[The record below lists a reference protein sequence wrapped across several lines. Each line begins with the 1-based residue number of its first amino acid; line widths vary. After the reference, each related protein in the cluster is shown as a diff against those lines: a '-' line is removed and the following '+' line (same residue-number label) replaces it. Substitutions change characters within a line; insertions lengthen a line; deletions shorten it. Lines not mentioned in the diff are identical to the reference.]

1 MRQLDP
7 LFGGLN
13 RDARFLRLPMSI
25 FVLWLVSSA
34 LLGVMLLL
42 FIHWSAT
49 LLYVLLTYAVAAWLT
64 RNDDKGLMYYWDAL
78 IRRARH
84 YNPALDGVS
93 YDPHKKDVK
102 AMKFTY
108 SAEAIKESAEAERIP
123 YLHHITPEVIKL
135 GNGDLLTTVKVSGIN
150 YETEAYESLA
160 LLKTYRNTLLMQ
172 LGEQCLMYVHYVR
185 RQAEPA
191 EHKPFKNGLADRFL
205 KKYTE
210 NINNGKR
217 FTNDIYV
224 SLVMRAQEG
233 NGLSRLF
240 QSNTRSDEKLLNEL
254 STAKAILVSQLDRYE
269 PTNLTIRENSS
280 GLQICETLSFLSYL
294 LNLDDTPTPCLG
306 EDIRDYLSYTRKVF
320 KPNGN
325 ILFSKN
331 DGENRIA
338 AMFGIPSNSFP
349 QGTDHQML
357 DPFLS
362 LPHELV
368 LTLSFGMLDRDQ
380 SRKIAKD
387 KQDFL
392 EAADDDAISQI
403 VDIDQVRD
411 DIASGKLLNGMFN
424 FTVMV
429 HSNSAEDFKKGVEAV
444 RKGFSINSI
453 NPRKEDL
460 IAEPSYYAQLPGNY
474 RFHTRTSIVNTL
486 NFAGFASMHNNRSGK
501 RFGNHWR
508 EKDLGNGTKK
518 TLVENP
524 ELGDYVIELLSKN
537 NTPYYFNF
545 HVHDVGHTRVIAP
558 TGGGKTVLVNALMT
572 ASTKFNPYLFHFD
585 FAHSAAPFIRAMGGQ
600 HKEIMPTVATH
611 WNPLQLPD
619 TPQNRSFIY
628 DFLAFIATKRNQ
640 YGEDIPLTAQ
650 ESATVQDV
658 VERIYSLKP
667 ELRRLRHILP
677 FFGIATD
684 DNLAQRIGKWVNN
697 GAYAQIFDNE
707 IDAFSIDDA
716 RMFGFEMKHIID
728 DNDVFPA
735 VLMYILH
742 RIDQSMTT
750 RDPFIIVF
758 EEGQRLVQNPHLL
771 RALKNLL
778 TTIRR
783 RNGLIVFITPSPEV
797 LIKDDDLRQQF
808 KTSIYFPNPNAGHG
822 TYCHVN
828 GFSLTEKEYEW
839 IKTTDPQTREFLV
852 KTDTDSI
859 TTRLDMSGMKDYWEL
874 FSGNDAK
881 NTFISEL
888 EGQYGQDPNVWLPIF
903 IDRFK

>member
-13 RDARFLRLPMSI
+13 RDARFLRLPLNL

-34 LLGVMLLL
+34 LIGMMLLL
-42 FIHWSAT
+42 FVHWSTA
-49 LLYVLLTYAVAAWLT
+49 LLYALLTYSVSAWLT
-64 RNDDKGLMYYWDAL
+64 RNDDKGAIYYWDAL

-84 YNPALDGVS
+84 NNKILGGIS

-108 SAEAIKESAEAERIP
+108 SAEALKESAETERIP
-123 YLHHITPEVIKL
+123 YLYHLTPEVIKL
-135 GNGDLLTTVKVSGIN
+135 VNGDLLTTVKLQGIN

-160 LLKTYRNTLLMQ
+160 LLKTYRNNMLMQ
-172 LGEQCLMYVHYVR
+172 LGEQCFMYVHYVR
-185 RQAEPA
+185 RQATPA
-191 EHKPFKNGLADRFL
+191 EYKPFKNGLADRFL
-205 KKYTE
+205 KKYTD

-217 FTNDIYV
+217 FVNDIYV
-224 SLVMRAQEG
+224 SLVMRAQDN
-233 NGLSRLF
+233 NGLARLF
-240 QSNTRSDEKLLNEL
+240 QSENKNEDKLLTEL
-254 STAKAILVSQLDRYE
+254 LTAKAILLSQLERYE
-269 PTNLTIRENSS
+269 ATALTIHDN
-280 GLQICETLSFLSYL
+280 GDFKICNTLGFLSYI
-294 LNLDDTPTPCLG
+294 LNLDDTPTPYLD

-325 ILFSKN
+325 ILFNKN

-338 AMFGIPSNSFP
+338 AMFGIPANGFP
-349 QGTDHQML
+349 QGTDHTML

-362 LPHELV
+362 LPHEMV
-368 LTLSFGMLDRDQ
+368 LTMSFGMLDRDK
-380 SRKIAKD
+380 SRKVAKD
-387 KQDFL
+387 KQEFL

-429 HSNSAEDFKKGVEAV
+429 HSNQAEDFKKGVEAV
-444 RKGFSINSI
+444 RKGFSVNNI

-474 RFHTRTSIVNTL
+474 RFNTRSSIVNSM
-486 NFAGFASMHNNRSGK
+486 NFAGFASMHNNRTGK
-501 RFGNHWR
+501 QFGNHWR
-508 EKDLGNGTKK
+508 EKDLGNGAKK
-518 TLVENP
+518 LLVENP

-545 HVHDVGHTRVIAP
+545 HVHDVGHTRIVAP

-585 FAHSAAPFIRAMGGQ
+585 YAHSAAPFIRAMGGQ
-600 HKEIMPTVATH
+600 HKEIMSTVATH

-619 TPQNRSFIY
+619 TPENRSFIY

-640 YGEDIPLTAQ
+640 NGDDIPLTAH

-658 VERIYSLKP
+658 VDRIYALKP

-677 FFGIATD
+677 FFGIAAD
-684 DNLAQRIGKWVNN
+684 DNLAQRIGKWVNT

-707 IDAFSIDDA
+707 MDAFSIDNA

-728 DNDVFPA
+728 DGEVFPA

-822 TYCHVN
+822 TYCNEN

-839 IKTTDPQTREFLV
+839 IKTTDPKTREFLV

-859 TTRLDMSGMKDYWEL
+859 TTRLDMSGMKDYLEL

-881 NTFISEL
+881 NTFITEL
-888 EGQYGQDPNVWLPIF
+888 EAQYGKDPNVWLPVF

>member
-25 FVLWLVSSA
+25 FVLWLMTSA
-34 LLGVMLLL
+34 LLGVVLLL
-42 FIHWSAT
+42 LIHWSAT
-49 LLYVLLTYAVAAWLT
+49 LLYVFLSYGALAWLT
-64 RNDDKGLMYYWDAL
+64 RNDDKGVMYYVDAL

-84 YNPALDGVS
+84 HNPALGGVS
-93 YDPHKKDVK
+93 YDQHKKDVK
-102 AMKFTY
+102 VMKYTY
-108 SAEAIKESAEAERIP
+108 SAEALKESAEAERIP

-240 QSNTRSDEKLLNEL
+240 QSNTKSDEKLLTEL

-269 PTNLTIRENSS
+269 PANLTIRGNSN

-294 LNLDDTPTPCLG
+294 LNLDDTPMPCLG

-320 KPNGN
+320 KPNGH
-325 ILFSKN
+325 ILFNKN

-338 AMFGIPSNSFP
+338 AMFGIPSNNFP

-444 RKGFSINSI
+444 RKGFSINNI

-474 RFHTRTSIVNTL
+474 RFYTRTSIVNTL
-486 NFAGFASMHNNRSGK
+486 NFAGFASMHNNRLGK

-600 HKEIMPTVATH
+600 HKEIMPTVATN

-640 YGEDIPLTAQ
+640 NGDDIPLTA
-650 ESATVQDV
+650 
-658 VERIYSLKP
+658 
-667 ELRRLRHILP
+667 H
-677 FFGIATD
+677 
-684 DNLAQRIGKWVNN
+684 
-697 GAYAQIFDNE
+697 
-707 IDAFSIDDA
+707 
-716 RMFGFEMKHIID
+716 
-728 DNDVFPA
+728 
-735 VLMYILH
+735 
-742 RIDQSMTT
+742 
-750 RDPFIIVF
+750 
-758 EEGQRLVQNPHLL
+758 
-771 RALKNLL
+771 
-778 TTIRR
+778 
-783 RNGLIVFITPSPEV
+783 
-797 LIKDDDLRQQF
+797 
-808 KTSIYFPNPNAGHG
+808 
-822 TYCHVN
+822 
-828 GFSLTEKEYEW
+828 
-839 IKTTDPQTREFLV
+839 
-852 KTDTDSI
+852 
-859 TTRLDMSGMKDYWEL
+859 
-874 FSGNDAK
+874 
-881 NTFISEL
+881 
-888 EGQYGQDPNVWLPIF
+888 
-903 IDRFK
+903 

>member
-13 RDARFLRLPMSI
+13 RDARFLRLPMSA
-25 FVLWLVSSA
+25 FVLWLMSSA
-34 LLGVMLLL
+34 VIGVMFLL
-42 FIHWSAT
+42 FTHWSIMFG
-49 LLYVLLTYAVAAWLT
+49 YVFITYSAMAWLT
-64 RNDDKGLMYYWDAL
+64 RNDDKGLLYYWDAF
-78 IRRARH
+78 IRRVRH
-84 YNPALDGVS
+84 NNTALNGVS
-93 YDPHKKDVK
+93 YDPHKKDVQ
-102 AMKFTY
+102 AMKFKY
-108 SAEAIKESAEAERIP
+108 SPEAAKESPELERIP
-123 YLHHITPEVIKL
+123 YLYHLTPEVIKL
-135 GNGDLLTTVKVSGIN
+135 VNGDLMTTIKVSGIN
-150 YETEAYESLA
+150 YETEAYDTLA
-160 LLKTYRNTLLMQ
+160 LLKTYRNTMLMQ
-172 LGEQCLMYVHYVR
+172 LGEQCIMYVHYIR
-185 RQAEPA
+185 RQAAPA
-191 EHKPFKNGLADRFL
+191 EYKPFKNALADRFL
-205 KKYTE
+205 KKYTN

-217 FTNDIYV
+217 FVNDIYV
-224 SLVMRAQEG
+224 SLVLRGQDSNSLA
-233 NGLSRLF
+233 RLF
-240 QSNTRSDEKLLNEL
+240 QSEGKGDDKLLNEL
-254 STAKAILVSQLDRYE
+254 STAKAILMSQLDRYE
-269 PTNLTIRENSS
+269 PKELSVHTNAN
-280 GLQICETLSFLSYL
+280 GLQVCDTLGFLSYL
-294 LNLDDTPTPCLG
+294 LNLDDTPMPFFD

-320 KPNGN
+320 QPTGN
-325 ILFSKN
+325 ILFHKN

-338 AMFGIPSNSFP
+338 AMFGIPNNGFP
-349 QGTDHQML
+349 QGTDHKML

-362 LPHELV
+362 LPHEMV
-368 LTLSFGMLDRDQ
+368 LTLSFGVLDRDK

-387 KQDFL
+387 KQGFL

-429 HSNSAEDFKKGVEAV
+429 HSNQAEDFKKGIEAV
-444 RKGFSINSI
+444 RKGFSLNGI

-474 RFHTRTSIVNTL
+474 RFNTRSSIVNTL
-486 NFAGFASMHNNRSGK
+486 NFAGFASMHNNRTGK
-501 RFGNHWR
+501 QFGNHWR
-508 EKDLGNGTKK
+508 EKDLGDGTKK
-518 TLVENP
+518 LLVENP
-524 ELGDYVIELLSKN
+524 ELGDYVLELLSKN

-585 FAHSAAPFIRAMGGQ
+585 FLHSAAPFIRAMGGQ
-600 HKEIMPTVATH
+600 HKEIMPTVATN

-640 YGEDIPLTAQ
+640 NGEGIPLTAH
-650 ESATVQDV
+650 ESSTVQDV
-658 VERIYSLKP
+658 VDRIYALKP

-677 FFGIATD
+677 FFGIAAD

-697 GAYAQIFDNE
+697 GAYAKIFDNE
-707 IDAFSIDDA
+707 IDEFSIDDA
-716 RMFGFEMKHIID
+716 RMFGFEVKHIID
-728 DNDVFPA
+728 DGEIFPA

-758 EEGQRLVQNPHLL
+758 EEGQRLVENPHLL

-783 RNGLIVFITPSPEV
+783 RNGLIVFITPRPEV

-822 TYCHVN
+822 TYCDEN

-839 IKTTDPQTREFLV
+839 IKTTDPKTREFLV

-859 TTRLDMSGMKDYWEL
+859 TTRLDMSGMKDYLEL

-881 NTFISEL
+881 NTFITEL
-888 EGQYGQDPNVWLPIF
+888 EAQYGKDPNVWLPIF